1 MKIAIVYD
9 SETGTTRA
17 AAEEMATLV
26 REAGHDCSVSPV
38 QSADPATVSAADAVC
53 IGSWCKGLFFA
64 FQHPTAAT
72 LDFID
77 ELDGLDD
84 KPVAVFCTYK
94 TAVGGMLNEMAA
106 RLERRGADV
115 TGSFKSRGPHA
126 APSFG
131 DWVTTLGSVSGAV
144 SDW

>member
-1 MKIAIVYD
+1 MRIAIVYD
-9 SETGTTRA
+9 SDTGTTEA

-26 REAGHDCSVSPV
+26 RAAGHDCAVSDV
-38 QSADPATVSAADAVC
+38 KNADPATVSAADAVC

-77 ELDGLDD
+77 ELDGVNGR
-84 KPVAVFCTYK
+84 PAAVFCTYK
-94 TAVGGMLNEMAA
+94 TAVGGMLDEMAA
-106 RLERRGADV
+106 RLEGRGAHV

-131 DWVTTLGSVSGAV
+131 DWVTALG
-144 SDW
+144 